1 MANLRCSI
9 WVYKKIDGKW
19 KYCKPAVGRN
29 NKITPEEGTYYIR
42 WRRGGKLIWQKSS
55 SAANA
60 VLDAKRQEA
69 YLNAVAHG
77 LALHQTDG
85 GKPEPLQM
93 VYAMPTYLEEYKL
106 SNRTESHAL
115 MEQTLNEFYAHCKK
129 NLIGQI
135 TRLDLLRYK
144 QWLIDKK
151 RSPRTAGNK
160 MLRVA
165 QFLRHVQKQK
175 PGEGLVTV
183 KDARWVELEPEVYS
197 DKELAAFF
205 YNCTAFQYGVSVG
218 ALKNA
223 LLSLTGET
231 VEWPTDDAFRAGWKS
246 QPVYENLQ
254 QARIVH
260 VLRRLSDS
268 YLGSKSEHIS
278 IDSPL
283 TVEHILP
290 QNWVENWPLKDGS
303 AGLTETEIWTAED
316 RTDPRVVM
324 SEARNRLLQ
333 TIGNLT
339 ILTQALNSSVSN
351 SAWEIKAPALAQ
363 ASLLPINLQ
372 LHGVKTW
379 DEATIEQRSDE
390 MYSRAIKIWPRA
402 N

>member
-1 MANLRCSI
+1 M
-9 WVYKKIDGKW
+9 
-19 KYCKPAVGRN
+19 
-29 NKITPEEGTYYIR
+29 
-42 WRRGGKLIWQKSS
+42 
-55 SAANA
+55 
-60 VLDAKRQEA
+60 
-69 YLNAVAHG
+69 
-77 LALHQTDG
+77 
-85 GKPEPLQM
+85 
-93 VYAMPTYLEEYKL
+93 
-106 SNRTESHAL
+106 
-115 MEQTLNEFYAHCKK
+115 
-129 NLIGQI
+129 
-135 TRLDLLRYK
+135 
-144 QWLIDKK
+144 
-151 RSPRTAGNK
+151 
-160 MLRVA
+160 
-165 QFLRHVQKQK
+165 
-175 PGEGLVTV
+175 
-183 KDARWVELEPEVYS
+183 
-197 DKELAAFF
+197 
-205 YNCTAFQYGVSVG
+205 G
-218 ALKNA
+218 ALKSA

-303 AGLTETEIWTAED
+303 TGLTDTEIWTAED

-324 SEARNRLLQ
+324 SEARNSLLQ

-351 SAWEIKAPALAQ
+351 SAWEVKAPALSQ

-379 DEATIEQRSDE
+379 DEATIEQRSDDL
-390 MYSRAIKIWPRA
+390 YSRAIKIWPRA